1 MARAVTPARRVDDA
15 ERRARLGR
23 RHLLAERA
31 GNDPTGTAGAIVGLH
46 GTDPATVMLSA
57 RARIAD
63 LTVDALEA
71 ALYDEHTLLRTLGMR
86 RTMWVTPL
94 DLAAEIQ
101 ASCTNDIVA
110 RERSAVAKL
119 VEGGGVTDDGNRWL
133 DAIADDVDRHLAKVG
148 QATGAELSK
157 AVPTLAAK
165 VSMGE
170 GKAWGAVISM
180 STRAL
185 FVLAGE
191 GRIAR
196 GKPKGTWV
204 SSQYRWT
211 SMATWLPA
219 GIATLDKTMA
229 STALVRRWLYAYGPG
244 TEADIGW
251 WTGWPLGRVRAALT
265 ALDAVP
271 VTLADGSTAGSTA
284 GSTGYLLPDDV
295 DPVETSP
302 PWVAL
307 LPALD
312 PAPMG
317 WQGRDW
323 YLGGHRAA
331 LFDYSGNIGPTVW
344 ADGRVVGGWVQR
356 KDGRVAVR
364 LLEKIP
370 KSAERA
376 IASQAVELS
385 DWIGD
390 VRVRSRF
397 PTPTER
403 EVYGEP

>member
-1 MARAVTPARRVDDA
+1 MAGPAERGPAARRVDDA

-23 RHLLAERA
+23 RHLLAGNA
-31 GNDPTGTAGAIVGLH
+31 GGDATGVAGTVVGLH
-46 GTDPATVMLSA
+46 GTDPATVVLSA
-57 RARIAD
+57 RARVAD
-63 LTVDALEA
+63 LSVASLEA
-71 ALYDEHTLLRTLGMR
+71 ALYDERTLLRTLGMR

-110 RERSAVAKL
+110 RERAAVVKL

-133 DAIADDVDRHLAKVG
+133 DAIADDVDRHLATVG

-157 AVPTLAAK
+157 AVPALAAK
-165 VSMGE
+165 VAMGE
-170 GKAWGAVISM
+170 GKTWGAVVST

-204 SSQYRWT
+204 SSQYRWA
-211 SMATWLPA
+211 SMSGWLPA
-219 GIATLDKTMA
+219 GIAELDRTTA
-229 STALVRRWLYAYGPG
+229 STELVRRWLYAYGPG
-244 TEADIGW
+244 TEADVAW
-251 WTGWPLGRVRAALT
+251 WTGWPLGRVRSALT
-265 ALDAVP
+265 ALDAAA
-271 VTLADGSTAGSTA
+271 VTMAD

-295 DPVETSP
+295 DPVDAAP
-302 PWVAL
+302 RWVAL

-312 PAPMG
+312 PAAMG

-323 YLGGHRAA
+323 YLGRHRAA

-344 ADGRVVGGWVQR
+344 ADGRVVGGWAHR

-364 LLEKIP
+364 LFDKVP
-370 KSAERA
+370 KATERMIARRAE
-376 IASQAVELS
+376 ELTV
-385 DWIGD
+385 WIGD

-403 EVYGEP
+403 ELYGEP

>member
-1 MARAVTPARRVDDA
+1 MVRQAGAGAKDPVRRVDDS

-23 RHLLAERA
+23 RHVLADRGDDDA
-31 GNDPTGTAGAIVGLH
+31 TRVAGAVVGLH
-46 GTDPATVMLSA
+46 GTDPATVVLSA
-57 RARIAD
+57 RARVAD
-63 LTVDALEA
+63 LTVDGLEA
-71 ALYDEHTLLRTLGMR
+71 ALYDERTLLRTLGMR

-110 RERSAVAKL
+110 RERAAVAKL

-133 DAIADDVDRHLAKVG
+133 DSIADDVDRHLAKVG

-170 GKAWGAVISM
+170 GKTWGAVISM

-211 SMATWLPA
+211 SMAAWLPA
-219 GIATLDKTMA
+219 GVAVLDKTAA
-229 STALVRRWLYAYGPG
+229 STALVGRWLRAYGPG
-244 TEADIGW
+244 TGADLAW
-251 WTGWPLGRVRAALT
+251 WTGWPLGRVRSALT

-271 VTLADGSTAGSTA
+271 VTLADESTA
-284 GSTGYLLPDDV
+284 YLLPDDV
-295 DPVETSP
+295 DPVETAP

-344 ADGRVVGGWVQR
+344 VDGRIVGGWAHR

-364 LLEKIP
+364 LLEKVP
-370 KSAERA
+370 KATERA
-376 IASQAVELS
+376 IAERAEELS
-385 DWIGD
+385 VWIGD

-403 EVYGEP
+403 ELYGEP